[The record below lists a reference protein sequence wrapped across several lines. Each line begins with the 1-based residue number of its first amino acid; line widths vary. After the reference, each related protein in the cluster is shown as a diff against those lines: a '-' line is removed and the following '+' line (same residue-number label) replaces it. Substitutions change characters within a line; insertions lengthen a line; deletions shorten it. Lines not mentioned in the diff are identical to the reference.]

1 MWKTPIIPDD
11 EQVEESP
18 PLTPTL
24 VNNTQTLDC
33 PLVHP
38 GGIPSAEL
46 QAATR
51 EDETLQ
57 AWRAKADESLDGFY
71 WDDGL
76 LMKTITTNLEEQRE
90 LLIMPHE
97 FHPRLLKT
105 AHDRQGHLGV
115 KKVKAPLLRRVL
127 WPMLHQDVVQWC
139 LSCDTCQRNRKN
151 KAPKAPMMEV
161 PVLAVPFEKVA
172 IDLVGPFE
180 RAKSGHRFVVTCI
193 DLASRYP
200 EATPLRAATAEDVA
214 EALLEIFSR
223 HGLPRTIL
231 SDQGHNLT
239 GKVMTQLCERL
250 HIEKIQTSPYH
261 PESNGC
267 VERLHGTLVPML
279 KKAADSKFQWPLQ
292 LKFCLFAIRSTPN
305 RSTGFSP
312 YEVVYGTTMRTPVG
326 LMVDEWMEPK
336 EYSMDV
342 GKWMAELEER
352 LETIRMQVTDNGLL
366 ARAQSKHYFD
376 AKARTREFPPES
388 MVLLRTPGL
397 TGKMKESWTGPFEVL
412 RRVTAVNVELG
423 LPGRSKKK
431 CRVVH
436 VNTIKPCHLPDCRV
450 LRVMVVA
457 EDPDELPLK
466 PVLAG
471 DQLMEAQ
478 TTQLQQILEGAE
490 GTFRDDPGL
499 TTGCEHLIKTGDAL
513 PIRSG
518 PYVISP
524 KKLEGVRK
532 EIFSLLE
539 KGIIVPS
546 TASGPRPSCLSSS
559 RTDLFD
565 FVWISASLMPSHSL
579 TPTVCPLLRN

>member
-1 MWKTPIIPDD
+1 MKGEVNGRAATILVDSGAQRTIVKASLVNAADYTGESIPITTFILEEAVSRPLANITITTANITLFRQAAVVDDHMMMGSEDVLLSISLGSTEKLADLFLDGEPYMPNPPAMINVTRAQEKRAVAEDEAGAAQESLDDIHPIAIDEAARTDETEEGLQAVEDAIFPDD

-24 VNNTQTLDC
+24 VNTTQTLDC
-33 PLVHP
+33 LLVHP
-38 GGIPSAEL
+38 GGITSAEL
-46 QAATR
+46 QAAMR

-97 FHPRLLKT
+97 FRPRLLKT

-115 KKVKAPLLRRVL
+115 KKVKAALLRRVL
-127 WPMLHQDVVQWC
+127 WPMLHKDVVQWC

-151 KAPKAPMMEV
+151 KASKAPMMEV

-180 RAKSGHRFVVTCI
+180 RAKSGHRFVLTCI

-200 EATPLRAATAEDVA
+200 EAIPLRAATAEDVA

-223 HGLPRTIL
+223 HRLSRTIL

-239 GKVMTQLCERL
+239 GKLMTQLCERL

-312 YEVVYGTTMRTPVG
+312 YEVVYGTTMRTPVD
-326 LMVDEWMEPK
+326 LMVDEWMAPK
-336 EYSMDV
+336 EYSMEV
-342 GKWMAELEER
+342 EKWMAELEER
-352 LETIRMQVTDNGLL
+352 LETIRTQVTDNGLL
-366 ARAQSKHYFD
+366 ARAQSKRYFD
-376 AKARTREFPPES
+376 AKPVHES
-388 MVLLRTPGL
+388 FHRGPWCCFGRR
-397 TGKMKESWTGPFEVL
+397 GWQERWRSRGPDRSRYSGESRL
-412 RRVTAVNVELG
+412 
-423 LPGRSKKK
+423 
-431 CRVVH
+431 
-436 VNTIKPCHLPDCRV
+436 
-450 LRVMVVA
+450 
-457 EDPDELPLK
+457 
-466 PVLAG
+466 
-471 DQLMEAQ
+471 
-478 TTQLQQILEGAE
+478 
-490 GTFRDDPGL
+490 
-499 TTGCEHLIKTGDAL
+499 
-513 PIRSG
+513 
-518 PYVISP
+518 
-524 KKLEGVRK
+524 
-532 EIFSLLE
+532 
-539 KGIIVPS
+539 S
-546 TASGPRPSCLSSS
+546 T
-559 RTDLFD
+559 
-565 FVWISASLMPSHSL
+565 W
-579 TPTVCPLLRN
+579 N